1 MFILRNSP
9 LLNFLQGDHLLMT
22 VKSGDLETAADL
34 MGARTC
40 VVSELGVHAPKRD
53 AENGC
58 VAKGA

>member
-1 MFILRNSP
+1 
-9 LLNFLQGDHLLMT
+9 MT